1 MLKYETVINMNYSLE
16 IKNYRKKN
24 ELSQRDFAQMIG
36 VKYNTVYRWENGLFE
51 PSNKYKKKLN
61 SILGETLFERKTK
74 YMKRMLSVLICLIS
88 IFTIS
93 SCGNNNH
100 ENEVLVTDMSGA
112 KVWVPKNPKKV
123 AAVSPS
129 TGDLMIAF
137 GLGDVLDGTYYSV
150 MDNPW
155 AEIIYPESASLFG
168 YDYDNS
174 VETFIERGADLIFIP
189 EPATAKNLRDHGLNA
204 LCVRQ
209 FSEEGYGDYVFAFSE
224 IVRTIWGDKVDEKV
238 DMWQADFNKAV
249 NTVTSKLKE
258 NNIYEEK
265 QRTLYYICGD
275 KDRGLGYT
283 DLGKSL
289 LEYVYDLLNI
299 DFICNRFETNRP
311 SAEAVLE
318 INPDIVAI
326 GGIYQQYLLQQI
338 KVEEPWN
345 RIKGVVDGKL
355 YNIPVG
361 FVSFEQTAAES
372 SLFIYD
378 MANKLYPDLFEFDMV
393 SLTKECM
400 SKYFSY
406 ELSTEE
412 ANNIL
417 KGLDRNG
424 EPLIWKE

>member
-1 MLKYETVINMNYSLE
+1 MKKILVVI
-16 IKNYRKKN
+16 
-24 ELSQRDFAQMIG
+24 LS
-36 VKYNTVYRWENGLFE
+36 
-51 PSNKYKKKLN
+51 
-61 SILGETLFERKTK
+61 
-74 YMKRMLSVLICLIS
+74 LIS
-88 IFTIS
+88 ISTVA
-93 SCGNNNH
+93 SCNSNNH
-100 ENEVLVTDMSGA
+100 ENEVLITDMSGA
-112 KVWVPKNPKKV
+112 EVWVPKNPKRV

-137 GLGDVLDGTYYSV
+137 GLGEVLDGTYFSV

-155 AEIIYPESASLFG
+155 AEEIYPQSKDLFG

-204 LCVRQ
+204 VCVRQ
-209 FSEEGYGDYVFAFSE
+209 FAEEGYGDYIFAFSE
-224 IVRTIWGDKVDEKV
+224 IVRAIWGEQVDEKV
-238 DMWQADFNKAV
+238 NMWQSDFNKAINDV
-249 NTVTSKLKE
+249 TTVLSD
-258 NNIYEEK
+258 NNIYKQE
-265 QRTLYYICGD
+265 QRTLYYVCGD

-338 KVEEPWN
+338 KIEEPWN
-345 RIKGVVDGKL
+345 RIKGVVDGNL

-372 SLFIYD
+372 PLFIYD
-378 MANKLYPDLFEFDMV
+378 MANKLYPNLFNYDMV
-393 SLTKECM
+393 NLTKECF

-406 ELSTEE
+406 TLSDSD

-417 KGLDRNG
+417 KGLDKNG
-424 EPLIWKE
+424 KPLIWKE

>member
-1 MLKYETVINMNYSLE
+1 MKKALSFLMCLMSISLM
-16 IKNYRKKN
+16 
-24 ELSQRDFAQMIG
+24 A
-36 VKYNTVYRWENGLFE
+36 
-51 PSNKYKKKLN
+51 
-61 SILGETLFERKTK
+61 
-74 YMKRMLSVLICLIS
+74 
-88 IFTIS
+88 
-93 SCGNNNH
+93 SCDTNNH

-112 KVWVPKNPKKV
+112 EVWVPKNPKKV

-155 AEIIYPESASLFG
+155 AEVIYPESKDLFG

-189 EPATAKNLRDHGLNA
+189 EPATAQNLREHGLNA

-209 FSEEGYGDYVFAFSE
+209 FAEEGYGDYVFAFSE
-224 IVRTIWGDKVDEKV
+224 IVRTIWGEKVDSRV
-238 DMWQADFNKAV
+238 DMWQSDFNKAIGD
-249 NTVTSKLKE
+249 VTQILEE
-258 NNIYEEK
+258 NI
-265 QRTLYYICGD
+265 
-275 KDRGLGYT
+275 
-283 DLGKSL
+283 
-289 LEYVYDLLNI
+289 
-299 DFICNRFETNRP
+299 ICNRFETNRP

-345 RIKGVVDGKL
+345 RIKGVVEGEL

-372 SLFIYD
+372 PLFIYD
-378 MANKLYPDLFEFDMV
+378 MANKLYPDLFDYDMV
-393 SLTKECM
+393 SLTKECF
-400 SKYFSY
+400 SKYFSHQV
-406 ELSTEE
+406 SDSD

-417 KGLDRNG
+417 KGLDING
-424 EPLIWKE
+424 DPLIWKE

>member
-1 MLKYETVINMNYSLE
+1 M
-16 IKNYRKKN
+16 KKV
-24 ELSQRDFAQMIG
+24 LSF
-36 VKYNTVYRWENGLFE
+36 
-51 PSNKYKKKLN
+51 
-61 SILGETLFERKTK
+61 
-74 YMKRMLSVLICLIS
+74 LIS
-88 IFTIS
+88 IILIS
-93 SCGNNNH
+93 LTTSCDTNNH
-100 ENEVLVTDMSGA
+100 ENEVLVTDMSGVE
-112 KVWVPKNPKKV
+112 VWVPKNPKKV

-137 GLGDVLDGTYYSV
+137 GLGEVLDGTYYSV
-150 MDNPW
+150 LDNSW
-155 AEIIYPESASLFG
+155 AEVIYPESKNLFG

-189 EPATAKNLRDHGLNA
+189 EPATAQNLREHGLNA

-209 FSEEGYGDYVFAFSE
+209 FAEGGYGDYVFAFSE
-224 IVRTIWGDKVDEKV
+224 IVRTIWGEKVDNRV
-238 DMWQADFNKAV
+238 DMWQADFNKAISD
-249 NTVTSKLKE
+249 VTQTLEE
-258 NNIYEEK
+258 NDIYTEEK
-265 QRTLYYICGD
+265 RTLYYVCGD

-318 INPDIVAI
+318 INPDIVVI

-338 KVEEPWN
+338 KIEEPWN
-345 RIKGVVDGKL
+345 RIKGVVEGQL

-372 SLFIYD
+372 PLFIYD
-378 MANKLYPDLFEFDMV
+378 MANKLYPDLFHYDLI
-393 SLTKECM
+393 SLTKECFL
-400 SKYFSY
+400 KYFSHQ
-406 ELSTEE
+406 LSDSDV
-412 ANNIL
+412 NNIL
-417 KGLDRNG
+417 KGLDANG

>member
-1 MLKYETVINMNYSLE
+1 M
-16 IKNYRKKN
+16 KNIFLY
-24 ELSQRDFAQMIG
+24 
-36 VKYNTVYRWENGLFE
+36 
-51 PSNKYKKKLN
+51 
-61 SILGETLFERKTK
+61 IL
-74 YMKRMLSVLICLIS
+74 CLIS
-88 IFTIS
+88 VTTFV
-93 SCGNNNH
+93 SCNSDNH
-100 ENEVLVTDMSGA
+100 DNEVLVTDMSGA
-112 KVWVPKNPKKV
+112 EVWVPKSPKKV

-137 GLGDVLDGTYYSV
+137 GLGDILDGTYYSV
-150 MDNPW
+150 MNNPW
-155 AEIIYPESASLFG
+155 TEVIYPESNNLFG

-174 VETFIERGADLIFIP
+174 VETFIERGTDLIFIP

-209 FSEEGYGDYVFAFSE
+209 FAEDGYGDYVFAFSE
-224 IVRTIWGDKVDEKV
+224 IVRTIWGDKVDDKV
-238 DMWQADFNKAV
+238 DMWQADFNKAIEDV
-249 NTVTSKLKE
+249 TTVLNE
-258 NNIYEEK
+258 NGVYEENK
-265 QRTLYYICGD
+265 RTLYYICGD

-289 LEYVYDLLNI
+289 LEYVYDILNI

-326 GGIYQQYLLQQI
+326 GGVYQQYLLQQI
-338 KVEEPWN
+338 KIEEPWN
-345 RIKGVVDGKL
+345 RIKGVVEGQL

-361 FVSFEQTAAES
+361 FVSFEQTSAES

-378 MANKLYPDLFEFDMV
+378 MANKLYPDLFDYDMV
-393 SLTKECM
+393 SLTKECF

-406 ELSTEE
+406 ELSDSD

-417 KGLDRNG
+417 RGLDVNG

>member
-1 MLKYETVINMNYSLE
+1 M
-16 IKNYRKKN
+16 RKIF
-24 ELSQRDFAQMIG
+24 S
-36 VKYNTVYRWENGLFE
+36 Y
-51 PSNKYKKKLN
+51 
-61 SILGETLFERKTK
+61 IL
-74 YMKRMLSVLICLIS
+74 CLIS
-88 IFTIS
+88 ATTLV
-93 SCGNNNH
+93 SCNSDNRD
-100 ENEVLVTDMSGA
+100 NEVLVTDMSGA
-112 KVWVPKNPKKV
+112 EVWVPKNPKKV

-129 TGDLMIAF
+129 AGDLMIAF
-137 GLGDVLDGTYYSV
+137 GLGNILDGTYYSV

-155 AEIIYPESASLFG
+155 TKVIYPESNDLFG

-209 FSEEGYGDYVFAFSE
+209 FAEDGYGDYVFAFSE
-224 IVRTIWGDKVDEKV
+224 IVRTIWGDKVEDKV
-238 DMWQADFNKAV
+238 DMWQADFNKAIEDV
-249 NTVTSKLKE
+249 TTVLEE
-258 NNIYEEK
+258 NEVYEENK
-265 QRTLYYICGD
+265 RTLYYICGD

-289 LEYVYDLLNI
+289 LEYVYDVLNI

-338 KVEEPWN
+338 KIVEPRN
-345 RIKGVVDGKL
+345 RIKGVVDGQL

-361 FVSFEQTAAES
+361 FVSFEQTSAES

-378 MANKLYPDLFEFDMV
+378 MANKLYPDLFDYDMV
-393 SLTKECM
+393 SLTKECL

-406 ELSTEE
+406 ELSDNDV
-412 ANNIL
+412 NNIL
-417 KGLDRNG
+417 KGLDVNG

>member
-1 MLKYETVINMNYSLE
+1 MKKILSL
-16 IKNYRKKN
+16 
-24 ELSQRDFAQMIG
+24 
-36 VKYNTVYRWENGLFE
+36 
-51 PSNKYKKKLN
+51 
-61 SILGETLFERKTK
+61 
-74 YMKRMLSVLICLIS
+74 LICLIS
-88 IFTIS
+88 ISLMS
-93 SCGNNNH
+93 SCDTNDH
-100 ENEVLVTDMSGA
+100 SNEILITDMSGA
-112 KVWVPKNPKKV
+112 EVWVPKNPKKV

-155 AEIIYPESASLFG
+155 AEVIYTKSKDLFG

-174 VETFIERGADLIFIP
+174 VETFIERGVDLIFIP
-189 EPATAKNLRDHGLNA
+189 EPATAQNLREHGLNA

-209 FSEEGYGDYVFAFSE
+209 FAEDGYGDYVFAFSE
-224 IVRTIWGDKVDEKV
+224 IVRTIWGEKVNNRV
-238 DMWQADFNKAV
+238 DMWQTDFNKAISD
-249 NTVTSKLKE
+249 VTQILQE
-258 NNIYEEK
+258 NDIYEEEK
-265 QRTLYYICGD
+265 RTLYYVCGD

-289 LEYVYDLLNI
+289 LEYVYNLLNI

-326 GGIYQQYLLQQI
+326 GGIYQQYLLKQI

-345 RIKGVVDGKL
+345 RIKGVVEGEL

-372 SLFIYD
+372 PLFIYD
-378 MANKLYPDLFEFDMV
+378 MANKLYPDLFDFDMV
-393 SLTKECM
+393 SLTKECF

-406 ELSTEE
+406 QLSDSDI
-412 ANNIL
+412 NNIL
-417 KGLDRNG
+417 KGLDING